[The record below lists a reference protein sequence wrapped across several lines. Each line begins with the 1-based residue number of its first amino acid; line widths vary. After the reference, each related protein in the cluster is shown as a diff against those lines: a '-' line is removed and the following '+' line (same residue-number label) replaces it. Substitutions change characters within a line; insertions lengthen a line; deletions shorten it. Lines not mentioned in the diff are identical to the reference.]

1 MNNLS
6 KKLTLFF
13 LLGILAIIAGIIYAI
28 ILITGNS
35 AEDGLLGIYI
45 LFGLIPVSLVILI
58 DRFLVKKFGN
68 QKVNKVQLYFLLF
81 ILLLW
86 TIRTLANL

>member
-1 MNNLS
+1 MNKLS

-13 LLGILAIIAGIIYAI
+13 FSGILAIIAGIIYAI
-28 ILITGNS
+28 MLITGNS

-45 LFGLIPVSLVILI
+45 LFGLIPISLILLI
-58 DRFLVKKFGN
+58 DRLLVKKFGN